1 MKGSERFSIKEAKSG
16 SKTVYILQGYKVD
29 GTRVRKRYD
38 EKERAEGEKHML
50 EVEALDDEAIQPRIT
65 RLSEDQLAAA
75 EKATSMLKEG
85 CSLVEAVRFYN
96 DHYRPSLKRIK
107 VADALPLYEAAKKK
121 EGIRERSLTENM
133 IVVGGL
139 PKKAWVDEIQP
150 ETIREIIDSESPATF
165 NTKRGRMA
173 SFFTW
178 AIKEQY
184 CRESPIDRIPSRKLD
199 ALEPEIFALDEVKA
213 ILTAAQTVQNGALLP
228 FVVLGFFAGMRPEEI
243 QKLQWADIDLKEKHI
258 TVTGRIAKTRRR
270 RIIELHANVVEWL
283 KLCKGTPIYPE
294 NFRGIFNELKM
305 EAGYQPDKWKL
316 HSLKKKREE
325 QLGIK
330 IEEEELEFSPWI
342 RDGIRHTA
350 VSHHL
355 AEGGDENKTATWAGN
370 SPRVIHASYKGLI
383 RKSES
388 ERFWALS
395 PETLDIQNTI
405 VQKAVK

>member
-1 MKGSERFSIKEAKSG
+1 MNGSERFSIKEAKSG
-16 SKTVYILQGYKVD
+16 AKTVYILQGYKVD
-29 GTRVRKRYD
+29 GTRVRKRFD
-38 EKERAEGEKHML
+38 EKERAEGEQHML
-50 EVEALDDEAIQPRIT
+50 ELEALDDEAIQPRIT
-65 RLSEDQLAAA
+65 RLTEDQLAAA

-85 CSLVEAVRFYN
+85 CSLVETVRFYN
-96 DHYRPSLKRIK
+96 EHYRPSQKRIR
-107 VADALPLYEAAKKK
+107 VADALPLYEEAKKK

-133 IVVGGL
+133 IVVGRL
-139 PKKAWVDEIQP
+139 PKKVWVDEIQP

-184 CRESPIDRIPSRKLD
+184 CRESPIDRIPSRKVD
-199 ALEPEIFALDEVKA
+199 DLEPEIFALDEVKA
-213 ILTAAQTVQNGALLP
+213 ILKAAQTVQNGALLP
-228 FVVLGFFAGMRPEEI
+228 FIVLGFFTGMRPEEI

-270 RIIELHANVVEWL
+270 RIIELHANAVKWL

-294 NFRGIFNELKM
+294 NFRSIFNELKM

-316 HSLKKKREE
+316 ESLKKKREE

-330 IEEEELEFSPWI
+330 IEVEDLKFSPWI

-350 VSHHL
+350 ISHHL
-355 AEGGDENKTATWAGN
+355 AELGDENKTATWAGN
-370 SPRVIHASYKGLI
+370 SPRVIHASYKGLV

-388 ERFWALS
+388 ESYW
-395 PETLDIQNTI
+395 TLTQKNIEESNQLEL
-405 VQKAVK
+405 KAVK